1 MKFRKVHAAS
11 AARLGF
17 CQASEHGYGMGLA
30 TRLCANEMA
39 LSLLFD
45 FKLAEVRNGAGIHAM
60 HLQ

>member
-1 MKFRKVHAAS
+1 
-11 AARLGF
+11 
-17 CQASEHGYGMGLA
+17 MGLA